1 MGAAIG
7 NAVSGF
13 IAGYFYKTNKALL
26 PVTIG
31 FGYLISMPLL
41 SLLFS
46 PTLTEGLSASFS
58 FFLHVCVLF
67 VLGILLNIPGPSLKV
82 ILLNVNKP
90 QYRGT
95 ATAIGEF
102 FNNLGRIAGPIIF
115 TYLEHEMD
123 RVNATLTAS
132 NFFFVSSA
140 FSFMLKLTIEKDEE
154 NVSEYIKNL
163 KEVQGNSKTL
173 TIDIPQDQKSIED
186 VPLLHALYVCYIIG
200 MNTN

>member
-13 IAGYFYKTNKALL
+13 IAGYFYKSNKALL

-31 FGYLISMPLL
+31 FGYLIAMPLL

-46 PTLTEGLSASFS
+46 STLTEGLSVTFS
-58 FFLHVCVLF
+58 FILHVCVLF
-67 VLGILLNIPGPSLKV
+67 VLGILLNIPGPALKV

-102 FNNLGRIAGPIIF
+102 FNNLGRIVGPIIF
-115 TYLEHEMD
+115 TYLEHGMD
-123 RVNATLTAS
+123 RVNATLTIS

-140 FSFMLKLTIEKDEE
+140 FSFMLKLTIEKELE
-154 NVSEYIKNL
+154 RITRK
-163 KEVQGNSKTL
+163 
-173 TIDIPQDQKSIED
+173 
-186 VPLLHALYVCYIIG
+186 
-200 MNTN
+200 